1 MPERI
6 DFALEP
12 GVVVFAILFFVLIN
26 VLLAA
31 VLYPYLR
38 DSSPTDSEEVMGDG
52 RSDEDLEESPT
63 DEGSYEERVD
73 EFLRDIHGEES
84 H

>member
-1 MPERI
+1 MTERI

-31 VLYPYLR
+31 VLYPYFR
-38 DSSPTDSEEVMGDG
+38 NHPSEETESSAEEIDSESIGDSPA
-52 RSDEDLEESPT
+52 SDERPL
-63 DEGSYEERVD
+63 EERVE
-73 EFLRDIHGEES
+73 EFREEIHRERG
-84 H
+84 